1 MTHNETL
8 HNIAERLQKLEML
21 IPDEAYATL
30 FQSLRDDVRDLYN
43 IVNVLTRNVSGVA
56 EALSEEAQ

>member
-8 HNIAERLQKLEML
+8 YNIAERLQKLEML

-30 FQSLRDDVRDLYN
+30 VQSLRDDVRDLYN
-43 IVNVLTRNVSGVA
+43 IVNVLTGSVTGVA
-56 EALSEEAQ
+56 DALSKEI